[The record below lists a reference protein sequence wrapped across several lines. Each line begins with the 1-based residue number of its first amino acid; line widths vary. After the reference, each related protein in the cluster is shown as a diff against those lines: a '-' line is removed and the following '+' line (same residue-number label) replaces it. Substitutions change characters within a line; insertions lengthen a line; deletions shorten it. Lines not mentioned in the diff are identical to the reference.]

1 MKLAVEINEAI
12 RRGFIEAP
20 YKIPVITWAKLLA
33 QKVMN
38 DPLTM
43 STSKNLVSSIGS
55 KRGLKLLVLKFTRES
70 Y

>member
-20 YKIPVITWAKLLA
+20 YKIPVTTWAKLLVE
-33 QKVMN
+33 KVVG
-38 DPLTM
+38 DPLTR
-43 STSKNLVSSIGS
+43 STSRNLLMTFGG
-55 KRGLKLLVLKFTRES
+55 KRGLKLLTSKFTRES